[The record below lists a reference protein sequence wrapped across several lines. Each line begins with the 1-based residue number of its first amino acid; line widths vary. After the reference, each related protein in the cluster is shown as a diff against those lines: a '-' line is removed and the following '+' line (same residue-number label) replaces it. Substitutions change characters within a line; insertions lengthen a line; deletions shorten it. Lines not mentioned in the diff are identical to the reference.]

1 MQLVQRAH
9 MLVENGYPIPLDL
22 LVGLVEQGYNIDEF
36 VPHLEAGF
44 HIEELISPTDN
55 YGV

>member
-22 LVGLVEQGYNIDEF
+22 LVGLVEQGINIDEF
-36 VPHLEAGF
+36 IPHLEAGF
-44 HIEELISPTDN
+44 HVEELIGPIDN